1 MLFQNVGICLPMNFG
16 WFGGQCKWILKIWLC
31 PKLGTIKSDD
41 YVIIIIPIRIAMTE
55 GYTPLSDPPRYVYVY
70 MLIHMCEQVPKPRG
84 LMPSFHISLNGKVI
98 VPSPGGGHWKPRLGE
113 RTVQLAS
120 AYGTVEHFAL
130 EAMAHEHRWF
140 IMFYPYRFFY
150 SWFIRIYR
158 FSIVDLFWLFFFWN
172 GDCPVRYVTLPEADD
187 ENNTKNKPWHPY
199 DNDSWWSCFPQ
210 W

>member
-113 RTVQLAS
+113 RTVRSGSHGPWTSLIYHVLPVPFFLQLIYS
-120 AYGTVEHFAL
+120 DL
-130 EAMAHEHRWF
+130 
-140 IMFYPYRFFY
+140 PFFY
-150 SWFIRIYR
+150 SWFILV
-158 FSIVDLFWLFFFWN
+158 FLFLKWWLSSSLCYFTR
-172 GDCPVRYVTLPEADD
+172 G
-187 ENNTKNKPWHPY
+187 
-199 DNDSWWSCFPQ
+199 WWWEQ
-210 W
+210 Y